1 MTLEEQIELI
11 KEQMS
16 RAEEPVVDT
25 FQAWNDVGIVRLN
38 EQGA

>member
-1 MTLEEQIELI
+1 MTLEQKIELI

-16 RAEEPVVDT
+16 RAEEPVVHT
-25 FQAWNDVGIVRLN
+25 IEAWNDVGIVRLN